1 MIEPHSSYDGSIRSA
16 IGAFHSEQCPNCVVR
31 KHPLSSFCANCL
43 RILPETLQNGVSA
56 NSTFTQSFHPE
67 MEILASASK
76 SSL

>member
-1 MIEPHSSYDGSIRSA
+1 MIEPHSTYAGSISSA
-16 IGAFHSEQCPNCVVR
+16 IGTFRSEQCPNCVVR

-43 RILPETLQNGVSA
+43 RILPESLQNGISA

-67 MEILASASK
+67 MEILASSGK